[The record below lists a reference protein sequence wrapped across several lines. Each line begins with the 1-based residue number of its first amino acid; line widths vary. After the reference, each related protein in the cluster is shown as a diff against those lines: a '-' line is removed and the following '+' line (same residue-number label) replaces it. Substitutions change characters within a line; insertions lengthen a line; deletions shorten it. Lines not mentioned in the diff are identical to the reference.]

1 MLTKETVGN
10 PNETIQI
17 KPGFEVFFK
26 QIIYLVNNMPM
37 NEQLGEELKNL
48 ALTFPFMYDLRQFD
62 IFSDNHYERTYLG
75 KDESGWEAIIMTW
88 RKGRQSSIHGHPQF
102 ASYTILKGNLKLE
115 LFDYFTDTGEI
126 KLARIIEA
134 TENTG
139 FFALGEANT
148 MTNHIHRIT
157 CMSDISY
164 SLHIYSND
172 ARKGV
177 VYRM

>member
-1 MLTKETVGN
+1 MEIKETVGN
-10 PNETIQI
+10 PNEFVQI
-17 KPGFEVFFK
+17 KPGFEDFFK
-26 QIIYLVNNMPM
+26 QIISLVKNRQI
-37 NEQLGEELKNL
+37 NEQLGEELKRL
-48 ALTFPFMYDLRQFD
+48 ALTFPLMYDLRQFD
-62 IFSDNHYERTYLG
+62 IISDNLYERTYLG

-102 ASYTILKGNLKLE
+102 ASYNLLKGDLKLE
-115 LFDYFTDTGEI
+115 IFENVKGTGEI
-126 KLARIIEA
+126 KLARVIEA

-139 FFALGEANT
+139 FFALGEDNT

-177 VYRM
+177 VYRI